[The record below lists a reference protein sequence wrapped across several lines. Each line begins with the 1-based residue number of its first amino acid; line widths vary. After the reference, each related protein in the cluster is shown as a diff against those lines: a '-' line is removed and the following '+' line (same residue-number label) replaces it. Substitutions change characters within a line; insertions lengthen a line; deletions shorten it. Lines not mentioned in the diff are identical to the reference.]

1 MRTLVLT
8 VAVTLATTA
17 AAHADRQLTGSAETV
32 THDCA
37 TDPVVVVAGSTNQ
50 LTTTGTCTTITIQG
64 SSNTLTIAAASTI
77 NVQGSS
83 NQLTIGQVD
92 KLRLQG
98 VSNQVAYKGPLK
110 AKKTKV
116 SKQGVGNKVTK
127 VK

>member
-1 MRTLVLT
+1 MRSLVLAF
-8 VAVTLATTA
+8 AVTAATTA
-17 AAHADRQLTGSAETV
+17 AAAADRQLTGSAETV

-64 SSNTLTIAAASTI
+64 SANTLTIAAASTI

-83 NQLTIGQVD
+83 NQLTVGQVD